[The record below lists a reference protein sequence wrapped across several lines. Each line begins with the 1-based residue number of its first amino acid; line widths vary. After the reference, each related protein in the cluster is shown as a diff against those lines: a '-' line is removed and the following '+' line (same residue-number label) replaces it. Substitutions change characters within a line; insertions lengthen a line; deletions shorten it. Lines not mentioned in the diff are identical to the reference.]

1 MTLEEAKKSVAEL
14 RSQGADDEMVLATFF
29 TMFKDGKIDYEQFEI
44 FAGLVGYELTDEFKN
59 MSDDE
64 RKSLSPF
71 EDGEEDEEEYFEEE
85 DEGDDEDNF
94 ELEGYDPSKFNE
106 AVKKI
111 VAEDE
116 EEEKAMKLFGK

>member
-14 RSQGADDEMVLATFF
+14 RSQGADDEMALATFF

-64 RKSLSPF
+64 RKSLEPF
-71 EDGEEDEEEYFEEE
+71 VEKGSQDNEEDEE
-85 DEGDDEDNF
+85 DDDDDIDIDFKGSDVDIESLFKSD
-94 ELEGYDPSKFNE
+94 
-106 AVKKI
+106 
-111 VAEDE
+111 EDE

>member
-14 RSQGADDEMVLATFF
+14 RSQGADDEMALATFF

-64 RKSLSPF
+64 RKGLDVF
-71 EDGEEDEEEYFEEE
+71 EESDDEDYEEDEDFAEE
-85 DEGDDEDNF
+85 DGEDNF

-111 VAEDE
+111 IDEDE